1 VRDVHETSTATVAGD
16 GSATVN
22 IAGPHRTGTRWELRT
37 VVVASTRASTG
48 GYPTAAVY
56 RGAAVPSL
64 LLGESRTADK
74 VTFDATTDVLFPGDT
89 LLVVLADAEPGSTAV
104 VNLYARELP

>member
-1 VRDVHETSTATVAGD
+1 MRDVHETSTATVAGD
-16 GSATVN
+16 GSATVR
-22 IAGPHRTGTRWELRT
+22 IPGPHRTGSRWELRT
-37 VVVASTRASTG
+37 VVVSCPRATVG

-74 VTFDATTDVLFPGDT
+74 VTFDATTDVLFPGDE
-89 LLVVLADAEPGSTAV
+89 LLTVIENSEPGGTVV
-104 VNLYARELP
+104 VNLYAAELP